1 MQSVDTTLH
10 FPLSG
15 VDVSTAFDRQRIGS
29 VEGVYSYSTPDAV
42 NVRSIEPNTNRARG
56 GSRPGLKKYV
66 AARPMGVRWVVQDL
80 NVIVIASAE
89 AQT

>member
-1 MQSVDTTLH
+1 MQDVPLVMK

-56 GSRPGLKKYV
+56 GSRPGLGKYV
-66 AARPMGVRWVVQDL
+66 TTRPNNVRWVCQGLDV
-80 NVIVIASAE
+80 VVIASAG
-89 AQT
+89 AQG